1 MRIHTSI
8 RRTFRFCYFVLF
20 LTLLRCVPVHAYVD
34 PSVMTYAIQAIA
46 GVMIALGTFF
56 SVYWRRIRQAL
67 FGSAGASSAPDEPDE
82 FEFRDPA
89 DGTVRK
95 ASYPSVKHAGKKHRL
110 TVWPG
115 LLLSL
120 AMGFMLC
127 LYKPL
132 EIYFTNIHEFEYDIY
147 AIFRYIF
154 LFFLAVTAV
163 LALIFLLSRLISKK
177 LYAVGLLIGVIA
189 FIAFYVQG
197 NILIGDLPPADGS
210 VTDWS
215 QYRPQEIQSIVL
227 WVITAAVCIFIF
239 IKFKTRG
246 LVRLVTSASIMVSA
260 ILMVTLVFACVRN
273 NGLQHKTQ
281 ICISN
286 ENMHVMSSDKNI
298 VIFVV
303 DAMDS
308 TTFNDLLNGIDPE
321 YRDVFEDFTYYP
333 DTLGAYPWTKLAVPQ
348 LLTGQWYECQEEFRD
363 WYVKA
368 LQTSPFLNRIH
379 EENYITGMY
388 DQMDVII
395 REEDLHLYENV
406 SIRPYGLQ
414 NPMTFIMDEAR
425 VIFFMYMPYQLK
437 KYEPYALFNLTNQW
451 PADFYFTWHNDATN
465 QYFLDHP
472 IETVPEKRF
481 RFIHI
486 EGAHPPYKWDKDLND
501 IEDTGTATFESNLQA
516 AVTVLNTYLSALK
529 AGNAF
534 DNSAIVILGDH
545 GYEDK
550 IHSHTRQNPFL
561 MIKGWNEIHPL
572 NVSKLPISYDYLPE
586 IYQNLMDGGT
596 GEDVIPDIAR
606 TNPPRR
612 YMEFRFDE
620 LNELTE
626 LTLENAFAND
636 VEALKPTGKIYRR

>member
-1 MRIHTSI
+1 MRIHTTM
-8 RRTFRFCYFVLF
+8 RRMFRFCYLIFF
-20 LTLLRCVPVHAYVD
+20 LMLYRCLPVRAYVD

-56 SVYWRRIRQAL
+56 GVYWRRIRQVL
-67 FGSAGASSAPDEPDE
+67 FGSQASSSATDEPDV
-82 FEFRDPA
+82 FEFKDPA
-89 DGTVRK
+89 SGAVQNVNYPAPETAVTKRK
-95 ASYPSVKHAGKKHRL
+95 LSIL
-110 TVWPG
+110 PG
-115 LLLSL
+115 VLLSV

-147 AIFRYIF
+147 AIFKYIF
-154 LFFLAVTAV
+154 LFFLAVTLV
-163 LALIFLLSRLISKK
+163 ILLVFLLSRLISRK
-177 LYAVGLLIGVIA
+177 LYAIVLLLGVIA
-189 FIAFYVQG
+189 FIAFYIQG
-197 NILIGDLPPADGS
+197 NILIADLPPADGS

-215 QYRPQEIQSIVL
+215 QYRPQEIQSIIL
-227 WVITAAVCIFIF
+227 WAASAVICTLIFL
-239 IKFKTRG
+239 KFKAQG
-246 LVRLVTSASIMVSA
+246 LARMVSVVSIMVSA
-260 ILMVTLVFACVRN
+260 ILSVTLIFACVQN

-308 TTFNDLLNGIDPE
+308 TTFHDLLNTIDPE
-321 YRDVFEDFTYYP
+321 YKDVFEDFTYYP

-348 LLTGQWYECQEEFRD
+348 LLTGQWYECQDEFRE
-363 WYVKA
+363 WYIKA

-379 EENYITGMY
+379 EENYVTGMY

-406 SIRPYGLQ
+406 SIRPYGIQ
-414 NPMTFIMDEAR
+414 NPMSFIMDEAR
-425 VIFFMYMPYQLK
+425 MIFFMYMPYQLK

-451 PADFYFTWHNDATN
+451 PADYYFTWHDDATN
-465 QYFLDHP
+465 QYFIDHP
-472 IETVPEKRF
+472 IETVPEKKF

-516 AVTVLNTYLSALK
+516 AVTVLNTYLKALK
-529 AGNAF
+529 EGNAF
-534 DNSAIVILGDH
+534 DNTAIVILGDH

-561 MIKGWNEIHPL
+561 MIKGWGEKHDLI
-572 NVSKLPISYDYLPE
+572 VSDLPISYDYLPE
-586 IYQNLMDGGT
+586 IYQNLMDGKT
-596 GEDVIPDIAR
+596 GKDVIPAIAE

-612 YMEFRFDE
+612 YMEFHFDE

-626 LTLENAFAND
+626 LELKDAFAND
-636 VEALKPTGKIYRR
+636 VEALKPTGRIYRR

>member
-1 MRIHTSI
+1 MI
-8 RRTFRFCYFVLF
+8 RLCYFTFFLMLF
-20 LTLLRCVPVHAYVD
+20 ACRPVQAYVD

-56 SVYWRRIRQAL
+56 GVYWRKIRTVL
-67 FGSAGASSAPDEPDE
+67 FGSPTASSAPDEPDE
-82 FEFRDPA
+82 FSFTDPKTGEVRSVQYP
-89 DGTVRK
+89 GTDNTRSGQKISALPAV
-95 ASYPSVKHAGKKHRL
+95 
-110 TVWPG
+110 
-115 LLLSL
+115 LLSL

-132 EIYFTNIHEFEYDIY
+132 EIYFTNIYEFEYDIY
-147 AIFRYIF
+147 AIFKYIF

-163 LALIFLLSRLISKK
+163 MLVVFLISRLISQK
-177 LYAVGLLIGVIA
+177 LYIVFLLLGLTALA
-189 FIAFYVQG
+189 AFYIQG
-197 NILIGDLPPADGS
+197 NILVGALPPADGS

-215 QYRPQEIQSIVL
+215 LYRPQEIQSIIL
-227 WVITAAVCIFIF
+227 WAVSLLICIILLV
-239 IKFKTRG
+239 KFRAQVFAKT
-246 LVRLVTSASIMVSA
+246 VSA
-260 ILMVTLVFACVRN
+260 VSMLITLVLSVTLVIACVQN

-286 ENMHVMSSDKNI
+286 EHMHEMSSEKNL

-308 TTFNDLLNGIDPE
+308 TTFHDLLNTTDPE
-321 YRDVFEDFTYYP
+321 YREVFEDFTYYP

-348 LLTGQWYECQEEFRD
+348 LLTGQWYECQDEFRD
-363 WYVKA
+363 WYIKA
-368 LQTSPFLNRIH
+368 LQSSAFLNRIK

-395 REEDLHLYENV
+395 REEDTDLYENV

-414 NPMTFIMDEAR
+414 NPMSFIMDEAR
-425 VIFFMYMPYQLK
+425 MVFYMYMPYQLK

-451 PADFYFTWHNDATN
+451 PADYYFTWHDDATN
-465 QYFLDHP
+465 QYFIDHP
-472 IETVPEKRF
+472 IKTLPGKRF

-501 IEDTGTATFESNLQA
+501 IEDTGTATFESNLEG

-529 AGNAF
+529 AGGAF
-534 DNSAIVILGDH
+534 DNTAIVILGDH

-561 MIKGWNEIHPL
+561 MIKGWDEKHEL
-572 NVSKLPISYDYLPE
+572 EVSDLPISYDYLPD
-586 IYQNLMDGGT
+586 IYQNLMDGKT
-596 GEDVIPDIAR
+596 GRDLIPGIAE
-606 TNPPRR
+606 TNPVRR
-612 YMEFRFDE
+612 YIEFRFDE

-626 LTLENAFAND
+626 LELADAFAND
-636 VEALKPTGKIYRR
+636 VNALEPTGRVFTR